1 MKITKVEPIYPT
13 QLSTIPRDHWKWCGQ
28 EKESKK
34 KEPEISNG
42 DLILYNKYGKIVI
55 HKSVEKEN
63 ENG

>member
-13 QLSTIPRDHWKWCGQ
+13 QLSTIPRDHWKWCGHTP
-28 EKESKK
+28 KK

-55 HKSVEKEN
+55 HKSAQKEN

>member
-28 EKESKK
+28 EKEPKK
-34 KEPEISNG
+34 KEPEISLG
-42 DLILYNKYGKIVI
+42 GLILYNKYGNIVI
-55 HKSVEKEN
+55 YKSIEKEN